1 MSSHVPLDLAGI
13 WRGGCLDPS
22 RSLLQVNWLSFK
34 QVTQRPW
41 AAQAS
46 TSSPACF
53 IQGSL
58 GTLEAAVSHLC
69 SYSTEKLLLRPR
81 RTQGSQTNRMPL
93 IWRLTPKLQ
102 SFGERNHRYLG
113 LSFPNHIHI
122 LGCPEDSASPCGPG
136 KPCRPLAHSHHI
148 H

>member
-34 QVTQRPW
+34 QVIQRPW

-93 IWRLTPKLQ
+93 ILASHSQTAELWRTESPVPGPQLPQ
-102 SFGERNHRYLG
+102 S
-113 LSFPNHIHI
+113 
-122 LGCPEDSASPCGPG
+122 
-136 KPCRPLAHSHHI
+136 HSHSRLP
-148 H
+148 